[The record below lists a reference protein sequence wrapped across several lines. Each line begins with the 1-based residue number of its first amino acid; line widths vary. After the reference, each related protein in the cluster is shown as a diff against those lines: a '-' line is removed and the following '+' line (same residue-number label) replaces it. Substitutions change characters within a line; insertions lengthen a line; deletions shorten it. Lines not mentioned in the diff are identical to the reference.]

1 MNRHQG
7 ETHLRLHMG
16 CGESLHSRLLLGPPR
31 RAPREISAR
40 RLLKAGGNTRGDR
53 TRT

>member
-7 ETHLRLHMG
+7 EPHLRLHMG
-16 CGESLHSRLLLGPPR
+16 CGESLHSRLLFGPPR
-31 RAPREISAR
+31 KLRDISAR
-40 RLLKAGGNTRGDR
+40 RLLKASGKTRGDR